1 VAHLAPKLEIVL
13 LYLTTL
19 EIGNTMSNADSGL
32 NFGDIDELL
41 NATMDD
47 LDDLPPQGVPPS
59 GHYNLTTTFAVESI
73 GEGNDKKQVVTA
85 AYIVD
90 SINELK
96 DDEEKDEVAVG
107 QQFKEF
113 FHMTKKDGNRN
124 TFGIGTLKQRL
135 APHAE
140 RFGTT
145 NIGEL
150 INMVKQVAITASV
163 KRTVNKKNED
173 QFNMQLKD
181 IVLL

>member
-1 VAHLAPKLEIVL
+1 MTEA
-13 LYLTTL
+13 
-19 EIGNTMSNADSGL
+19 NSNLD
-32 NFGDIDELL
+32 FDDIDTLL

-59 GHYNLTTTFAVESI
+59 GHYNLTVTFAVEDI
-73 GEGNDKKQVVTA
+73 GSEKEKRKGVTA
-85 AYIVD
+85 TYIVD
-90 SINELK
+90 AVNELK
-96 DDEEKDEVAVG
+96 DEEERGDVAVG

-113 FHMTKKDGNRN
+113 FYMKKKNGERN

-140 RFGTT
+140 RFGTN

-150 INMVKQVAITASV
+150 VNAVKQVAITASL
-163 KRTVNKKNED
+163 KRTQNKMNED
-173 QFNMQLKD
+173 QYNMQMKD

>member
-1 VAHLAPKLEIVL
+1 
-13 LYLTTL
+13 
-19 EIGNTMSNADSGL
+19 MSTDSGL
-32 NFGDIDELL
+32 DFGDIDELL

-59 GHYNLTTTFAVESI
+59 GHYNLTVTFGVETI
-73 GEGNDKKQVVTA
+73 GQDSVKKQVVA
-85 AYIVD
+85 ATYVVD
-90 SINELK
+90 AINELK
-96 DDEEKDEVAVG
+96 DEEEKNEVAVG

-113 FHMTKKDGNRN
+113 FHMKKKDGTKN

-140 RFGTT
+140 RFGTQ

-150 INMVKQVAITASV
+150 VTAVKQVSITASI
-163 KRTVNKKNED
+163 KRTVNKMNED
-173 QFNMQLKD
+173 QFNMQMKD

>member
-1 VAHLAPKLEIVL
+1 MS
-13 LYLTTL
+13 T
-19 EIGNTMSNADSGL
+19 GNIMTSENQSGL
-32 NFGDIDELL
+32 DFGDIDELL

-47 LDDLPPQGVPPS
+47 LDDLPPTGVPPS
-59 GHYNLTTTFAVESI
+59 GHYNLTVTFGVEDI
-73 GEGNDKKQVVTA
+73 GEGDAKKKVVTA
-85 AYIVD
+85 SYIVD

-96 DDEEKDEVAVG
+96 DEDERSEVAVG

-124 TFGIGTLKQRL
+124 AFGIGTLKQRL

-140 RFGTT
+140 RFGTN

-150 INMVKQVAITASV
+150 VQQVQQVAITASI

-173 QFNMQLKD
+173 MWNMQMKD